1 MATAK
6 KATPKTEGTKYMW
19 AARPAYE
26 DSIFDDFFWNIG
38 QHVSLESAVNS
49 DAFQTFMTDNDNPE
63 EVYMLALTE
72 NGKPH
77 HFYRIAVKQRL
88 VVKQSGYTFKEV

>member
-19 AARPAYE
+19 AARPAYG
-26 DSIFDDFFWNIG
+26 DSIFDGLFWEIG
-38 QHVSLESAVNS
+38 KHVSLESAVNS
-49 DAFQTFMTDNDNPE
+49 DGFHTFMTDYDYPE
-63 EVYMLALTE
+63 KVYMLALTE

-77 HFYRIAVKQRL
+77 RFQRIA
-88 VVKQSGYTFKEV
+88 VKQSGYTFKEV